1 MKKCLKKRIL
11 PVLAAFVI
19 VITATVLP
27 IGAATVD
34 WSQYPGSNLLPYPY
48 LGFSEQS
55 SVDVNGVNYRL
66 QDYGIVVTSGTANA
80 TSIFYFTT
88 SLVMPA
94 GQYYIHSNS
103 ADVALSADIYGRD
116 GSYLSSVANGAFT
129 LEAES
134 VLTVYA
140 RVVVSGSAVSTVI
153 YPMINRGDVAY
164 PYQPYI
170 PYWMEQEYQAGLQVN
185 GSEES
190 YQAGYDRG
198 YESGYED
205 GYGDGFAN
213 GENVNVLVQSP
224 MDTWTRAEV
233 TVGFIN
239 SSISGDEQF
248 RTIPFSRED
257 SENISRF
264 NFLVNGQFSVKEVI
278 NFVLDGTELV
288 GNGYILCS
296 SCTLT
301 VYFEEQS
308 FLPALY
314 TFVGKYPSST
324 TDDISIFRGATVLG
338 SKNVSLLGGGDTGT
352 DLLSYAAAFSS
363 VSGGADKVVFSSVGG
378 TSMDSSHVLEDE
390 GFTLGIVANPNQD
403 AYLQGLRTGS
413 TMGFGN
419 AFDSGKQEG
428 LEEGYQNGFYRG
440 KAEGLQIAELGDWTN
455 LFSAVVDAPVNA
467 FQSLFSFEILGLDM
481 RAFVGS
487 LLTLCLV
494 LLIVKK
500 VIR

>member
-27 IGAATVD
+27 IGAATLD
-34 WSQYPGSNLLPYPY
+34 WSAFGVSNKLPYPY
-48 LGFSEQS
+48 RYLTTSGEVY
-55 SVDVNGVNYRL
+55 SVDGITYTLR
-66 QDYGIVVTSGTANA
+66 DYGYVYMSGTASGRA
-80 TSIFYFTT
+80 LMYLAIGL
-88 SLVMPA
+88 SLPA
-94 GQYYIHSNS
+94 GDYSFSLGDSSVPFGI
-103 ADVALSADIYGRD
+103 DITRD
-116 GSYLSSVANGAFT
+116 GVYV
-129 LEAES
+129 ES
-134 VLTVYA
+134 VGAHFSIADGYAVNIYVYA
-140 RVVVSGSAVSTVI
+140 FSGTSYSVQFA
-153 YPMINRGDVAY
+153 PMLNVGSDAY

-190 YQAGYDRG
+190 YQAGYDKG
-198 YESGYED
+198 YDKGYED
-205 GYGDGFAN
+205 GYGDGFDN

-239 SSISGDEQF
+239 SSISANEQF

-308 FLPALY
+308 FLPVLY

-352 DLLSYAAAFSS
+352 DLLSYAAAFSDVS
-363 VSGGADKVVFSSVGG
+363 VGADKIVFSSVGG

-419 AFDSGKQEG
+419 AFDEGRNEG
-428 LEEGYQNGFYRG
+428 LVEGYERGFYDG
-440 KAEGLQIAELGDWTN
+440 KAEGLQISETGDWRSLIT
-455 LFSAVVDAPVNA
+455 AVAEAPINT
-467 FQSLFSFEILGLDM
+467 FQSLFNFEILGLDM
-481 RAFVGS
+481 RAAFGS
-487 LLTLCLV
+487 ILALCV
-494 LLIVKK
+494 LLIIVKVVVPK
-500 VIR
+500 